1 MKKLKLLAV
10 AAALMTVGTAANASG
25 IYSTTFTSLTGHF
38 EIAGFG
44 VDQSGLIPTTPDADH
59 VFTVTLTNVDG
70 KVAIDVPPANNYT
83 VFAKAGSSFGIDFDG
98 VPGFDLG
105 TAYAVNTA
113 IGTGPLTITN
123 TSTTKAEF
131 DFNGVGATS
140 LKLNG
145 VNVAIPYTTGGIT
158 VSGSAATTFF
168 GSLLGLG
175 SFLSGPVSGT
185 VDIGYAVQQD
195 SIVITIDET
204 ALVGGSFENALLVLD
219 NMPAGTIPGKGAGNR
234 NGIIDGTFL
243 ANGALYV
250 VPEPASLALLGIGA
264 AGLAAV
270 RRRKAA

>member
-38 EIAGFG
+38 EIAGF
-44 VDQSGLIPTTPDADH
+44 TPDADRQ
-59 VFTVTLTNVDG
+59 FTVTLTNVDG
-70 KVAIDVPPANNYT
+70 KVSIDVPPANDYT
-83 VFAKAGSSFGIDFDG
+83 VFAKAGSVFGIDYNG
-98 VPGFDLG
+98 LPGFDLG
-105 TAYAVNTA
+105 SNYVATTA
-113 IGTGPLTITN
+113 IGTGPLAVTN
-123 TSTTKAEF
+123 TSTTRAEF
-131 DFNGVGATS
+131 DFDGVGATS

-145 VNVAIPYTTGGIT
+145 VSVSIPYSTGGIT
-158 VSGSAATTFF
+158 VSGAAATTFF

-195 SIVITIDET
+195 SIVITIDEA
-204 ALVGGSFENALLVLD
+204 ALLGGSFENALLALD
-219 NMPAGTIPGKGAGNR
+219 SGLIPGVPAGNR

-243 ANGALYV
+243 ANGSLYV

-264 AGLAAV
+264 AGLAAA
-270 RRRKAA
+270 RRRKTA